1 MSGCVALLLV
11 VLVDCIKGNSLN
23 LEESN
28 RMNLYTEELINSRL
42 QKHDEPVQ
50 NIAVNKKKL
59 KRKVRKIY
67 LIVMI
72 ASTYVC
78 TMLSK
83 KNCKFLCKPAC
94 CYCYS

>member
-1 MSGCVALLLV
+1 MYGCVALLLV

-72 ASTYVC
+72 ASI
-78 TMLSK
+78 
-83 KNCKFLCKPAC
+83 LCVHNAVKEKL
-94 CYCYS
+94 